1 MADDLPDRSGAVAVA
16 YVHANQVAYSWHH
29 SMVELLGYDMATT
42 GRVLA
47 GGYVGVR
54 VGADGLQEAR
64 NRAVREFL
72 AEHKADW
79 LLWIDTDMGF
89 AADTVE
95 RLLEAADPAE
105 RPIVGGLCFVQ
116 NEERPD
122 GIGGW
127 RCGAGPTVYDWVR
140 ADDGQMGW
148 QVRYDY
154 PANTLTRVGGTG
166 AACVLVHRGVF
177 EQMEER
183 FGRCWYE
190 RVPNPRPDA
199 PDRKVGE
206 DLSFCLRAGAMG
218 IPIYVH
224 TGVRTSHLK
233 PVWLA
238 EEDYVRQTLP
248 APATQETAV
257 IVPVL
262 GRPEHAERFMA
273 SLRASTALARCYA
286 ILGPEET
293 AEQHQAVE
301 AAWKQAGAIIL
312 HSEEGRPAAITFAEK
327 VNAGYRQT
335 SEPWLFLVG
344 SDVRFHPG
352 WLDHAQ
358 QAAAGDRFHVVGTN
372 DLGNPRVL
380 AGEHA
385 THLLVRRS
393 YIDTHGASWD
403 GPGVVAHEGYR
414 HWWVDDEIVTVAK
427 QRTVWAVALGS
438 RVEHLHPA
446 WGKGPMDAVYELG
459 ARYVDR
465 DKRLFEQRL
474 AAHA

>member
-1 MADDLPDRSGAVAVA
+1 VTADLPGRSGAVTVA

-29 SMVELLGYDMATT
+29 SMIELLGYDMAGA

-54 VGADGLQEAR
+54 CGADGLVQAR
-64 NRAVREFL
+64 NKAVREFL
-72 AEHKADW
+72 DDRNADW

-89 AADTVE
+89 GADTAE
-95 RLLEAADPAE
+95 RLLEAADPVE

-127 RCGAGPTVYDWVR
+127 RCGAGPTVYDWTR
-140 ADDGQMGW
+140 TDDGEFGW
-148 QVRYDY
+148 RVRWDY
-154 PANTLTRVGGTG
+154 PHNTLVQCAGTG
-166 AACVLVHRGVF
+166 AACVLVHRSVF
-177 EQMEER
+177 TRLEER
-183 FGRCWYE
+183 YGRVWYD
-190 RVPNPRPDA
+190 RVPNTSTGQLI
-199 PDRKVGE
+199 GE

-233 PVWLA
+233 AVWLA
-238 EEDYVRQTLP
+238 EEDYARQRP
-248 APATQETAV
+248 IAPATEETAV

-262 GRPEHAERFMA
+262 NRPGNAEPFMA
-273 SLRASTALARCYA
+273 TLRASTGLATVYA
-286 ILGPEET
+286 IADADDRDT
-293 AEQHQAVE
+293 AN
-301 AAWKQAGAIIL
+301 AWKEAGAIVLGITA
-312 HSEEGRPAAITFAEK
+312 GGDDPGTFAQK
-327 VNAGYRQT
+327 VNIGYRESQA
-335 SEPWLFLVG
+335 SWLFLTG
-344 SDVRFHPG
+344 DDVRFHPG

-358 QAAAGDRFHVVGTN
+358 AAAADGRYHVIGTN
-372 DLGNPRVL
+372 DLANPRVL

-393 YIDTHGASWD
+393 YVDERGASWD

-414 HWWVDDEIVTVAK
+414 HWWVDDEVVTVAK
-427 QRTVWAVALGS
+427 QRKVWTMALGS

-446 WGKGPMDAVYELG
+446 FGKGQMDATYELG
-459 ARYVDR
+459 AKHVAA
-465 DKRLFEQRL
+465 DKKLFEERM